1 MLFRISPTTETN
13 LKSLVA
19 FAAMLTLTGFI
30 GSYVAGGLGVYLSL
44 GFTSTF
50 TFATLWYCRELSL
63 WLMNAKEVKT
73 DDKPEGF
80 DLNKMVEDLCS
91 NPNINLK
98 TKPKVCV
105 IKSDKKNAF
114 ATGRSKSH
122 TAIAIT
128 TGLLKEAKEKAGGDM
143 IKASRWIEA
152 IWCHELGHIV
162 NHDVA
167 TKGVISILSSALRI
181 LSESIYDQKRAREK
195 DNKDNNKNKDDKDNQ
210 KNASFLQI
218 AAEYLLFYWIIPF
231 TGTLLSLCLSRAREF
246 AADDMAKKCGRAEDL
261 AQAFENLLTTSEFK
275 GGKHS
280 HTHHTCPHM
289 EALSSMMCL
298 SLEPEE
304 DQKRADSLADK
315 NIGWFKWSCLQFA
328 QLTSTH
334 PAMEDRIKRL
344 RSNDD
349 ATANTTEKPATT
361 TRAVA

>member
-13 LKSLVA
+13 LKSFVA

-44 GFTSTF
+44 GFASTF
-50 TFATLWYCRELSL
+50 TFATLWYCREISL
-63 WLMNAKEVKT
+63 WFMNAKEVKT
-73 DDKPEGF
+73 EDKPEGF
-80 DLNKMVEDLCS
+80 DLNKMVEELCS
-91 NPNINLK
+91 DPNINLK

-114 ATGRSKSH
+114 ATGRSKNH

-143 IKASRWIEA
+143 LKASRWIEA

-162 NHDVA
+162 HHDVA
-167 TKGVISILSSALRI
+167 TKGVVSILSSALRI
-181 LSESIYDQKRAREK
+181 LSEYIYDQRCDREK
-195 DNKDNNKNKDDKDNQ
+195 DKKNNNKDNK
-210 KNASFLQI
+210 ASASLLKI
-218 AAEYLLFYWIIPF
+218 ITEYLLFYWIIPF

-261 AQAFENLLTTSEFK
+261 AQAFENLLTTAEFK
-275 GGKHS
+275 GGKYSHS

-298 SLEPEE
+298 SLDPEE
-304 DQKRADSLADK
+304 DQKRVDTLADK
-315 NIGWFKWSCLQFA
+315 NIGWFKWSCLQLA

-344 RSNDD
+344 RTNHD
-349 ATANTTEKPATT
+349 ATENTTEKSAKDARAT
-361 TRAVA
+361 A

>member
-13 LKSLVA
+13 LKSLFA

-44 GFTSTF
+44 GIVSTF
-50 TFATLWYCRELSL
+50 TFATLWYCREISL
-63 WLMNAKEVKT
+63 WLMNAKEVKQNE
-73 DDKPEGF
+73 KPEGF
-80 DLNKMVEDLCS
+80 DLNKMVEELCS
-91 NPNINLK
+91 NPNIDLK

-105 IKSDKKNAF
+105 IESDKKNAF
-114 ATGRSKSH
+114 ATGRSKNH

-143 IKASRWIEA
+143 AKASRWIEA

-162 NHDVA
+162 HHDVA
-167 TKGVISILSSALRI
+167 TKGVVSILSSALRI

-195 DNKDNNKNKDDKDNQ
+195 NRTKTKDKDGKENQ
-210 KNASFLQI
+210 ENSSFLQI
-218 AAEYLLFYWIIPF
+218 VTEYILFYWIIPF

-261 AQAFENLLTTSEFK
+261 AQAFENLLKTSEFK

-280 HTHHTCPHM
+280 HSHHTCPHM
-289 EALSSMMCL
+289 DALSSMMCL

-304 DQKRADSLADK
+304 DQKRANELNDK
-315 NIGWFKWSCLQFA
+315 NIGWFKWSCLQLA

-344 RSNDD
+344 RANED
-349 ATANTTEKPATT
+349 AAADNAQKPATV
-361 TRAVA
+361 RAAV